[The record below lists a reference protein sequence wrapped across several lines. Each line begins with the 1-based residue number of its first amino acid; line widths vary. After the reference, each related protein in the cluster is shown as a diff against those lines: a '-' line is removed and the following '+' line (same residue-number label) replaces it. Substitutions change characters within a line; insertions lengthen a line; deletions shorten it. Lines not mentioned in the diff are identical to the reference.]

1 MSGHEKTAQQPPAST
16 FGGGSFNDAQRLHLR
31 VSCEYMDKMLQ
42 RMESVVHSGESAS
55 PFSHYQMDLSPAQ
68 GRVLED
74 YIRRL
79 RSQILR
85 TLAWQN
91 IQPPP
96 AQIPA
101 TRSIVTDLH
110 FIAIAISELRPY
122 AMRGCGA
129 MSEATAAELTGVL
142 SELSSVVGQ
151 MMNYVKNEV
160 GDSLQQRIEKISTGD
175 DASLLLQRIERIVTA
190 QGLVEFRTRIDLLLA
205 RLEDPTFEVAV
216 FGRVSSGKSS
226 FLNALLETDI
236 LPVGIN
242 PITAVPTRI
251 QHGSPVAA
259 CVRLGNSHLAEV
271 TLDRFREL
279 ISEAG
284 NPGNQEGVRQAVLK
298 SPAARLTE
306 GIVLVDTPGLGSL
319 AVKGSRETL
328 AYLPSCDLALLLID
342 AGNTL
347 TIEDIGTLRLI
358 QEARIPAIVLLSKAD
373 LLQEEDRLASIEY
386 IKSQIQEQ
394 LRISIPV
401 HPISALREFAAMVDQ
416 FYERELRPR
425 FVQSHT
431 LRLQSVRT
439 KLVRLQ
445 ADVAASLEARVQRL
459 EAEQPMET
467 AEVHALEKLLM
478 DAAGRLA
485 TVARSLE
492 DRILHLGFEAPQ
504 WIDQVA
510 RKSAAVMR
518 NGEATSISFADI
530 ARDLQALVEVE
541 VGAIVEL
548 LQESVVQSVGEV
560 QHVGRELKRSSL
572 PDESEIVGLIRDAPR
587 FELPVMPGSVAL
599 SCWKLLGIRAMRASL
614 LRALR
619 SVVQPVLHK
628 DLGDYS
634 ATLGVWAKDRIRHV
648 QFTVDS
654 YADAYRAALQ
664 EMGSSR
670 GSALDTAQIRSDI
683 AILMAEN

>member
-1 MSGHEKTAQQPPAST
+1 MHSSQRT
-16 FGGGSFNDAQRLHLR
+16 FGGGTFNDAQRLHLR
-31 VSCEYMDKMLQ
+31 ISCEYMDKMLQ
-42 RMESVVHSGESAS
+42 RMEGVLHTGESAS
-55 PFSHYQMDLSPAQ
+55 PFSRYQMDLSPAQ

-85 TLAWQN
+85 TLAWQG

-101 TRSIVTDLH
+101 TRSIATDLH

-129 MSEATAAELTGVL
+129 MSEATAVELTGVL

-160 GDSLQQRIEKISTGD
+160 GDSLQQRIEKIATGD
-175 DASLLLQRIERIVTA
+175 EASLLLQRVERIVTA

-226 FLNALLETDI
+226 FLNALLGTDI

-259 CVRLGNSHLAEV
+259 YVRLGNSHLAEV

-284 NPGNQEGVRQAVLK
+284 NPGNQEGVRQALLK

-401 HPISALREFAAMVDQ
+401 HPISALRECAAMVDQ

-431 LRLQSVRT
+431 LRLQSVKT

-445 ADVAASLEARVQRL
+445 VDVAASLEAKVQRL
-459 EAEQPMET
+459 EAEQPIET
-467 AEVHALEKLLM
+467 AEIHALEKLLM

-510 RKSAAVMR
+510 GKRAAVMR
-518 NGEATSISFADI
+518 NGEAISISFADI
-530 ARDLQALVEVE
+530 ARDLQALVELE

-548 LQESVVQSVGEV
+548 LQETILQSVGEV
-560 QHVGRELKRSSL
+560 QKVGRELKRSSL

-587 FELPVMPGSVAL
+587 FELPVMPGSVAFGY
-599 SCWKLLGIRAMRASL
+599 WKLLGIRAMRATL

-628 DLGDYS
+628 ELGDYS
-634 ATLGVWAKDRIRHV
+634 ATLGVWAKDRIRNV
-648 QFTVDS
+648 QFSVDS

-664 EMGSSR
+664 EMGPSR
-670 GSALDTAQIRSDI
+670 GSPLDTAQIRSDI

>member
-1 MSGHEKTAQQPPAST
+1 MSGPANKAQQPPEMQSSLST
-16 FGGGSFNDAQRLHLR
+16 FNDAQRLHLR

-55 PFSHYQMDLSPAQ
+55 PFSHYQTDLSAAQ

-74 YIRRL
+74 YIGRL

-91 IQPPP
+91 IQLPP

-101 TRSIVTDLH
+101 TRSITTDLH

-151 MMNYVKNEV
+151 MMSYVKTEV
-160 GDSLQQRIEKISTGD
+160 GGSLQQRIEKISTGD
-175 DASLLLQRIERIVTA
+175 EASLLLQRVERIVTA
-190 QGLVEFRTRIDLLLA
+190 QGLVEFRARIDLLLA

-226 FLNALLETDI
+226 FLNALLETNI

-259 CVRLGNSHLAEV
+259 YVRLGNSHLAEV

-284 NPGNQEGVRQAVLK
+284 NPGNQEGVRQALLK
-298 SPAARLTE
+298 SPAARLTQ

-319 AVKGSRETL
+319 AVRGSRETL

-373 LLQEEDRLASIEY
+373 LLQEEDCLASIDY
-386 IKSQIQEQ
+386 IKFQIQEQ

-401 HPISALREFAAMVDQ
+401 HPISALRECAAMVDQ

-431 LRLQSVRT
+431 LRLQSVKT

-445 ADVAASLEARVQRL
+445 ADVAASLEAKVQRL
-459 EAEQPMET
+459 EAEQPMEA
-467 AEVHALEKLLM
+467 AETHALEKLLM
-478 DAAGRLA
+478 DAAGRMA
-485 TVARSLE
+485 TVTRSLE

-510 RKSAAVMR
+510 GKSVAVMR
-518 NGEATSISFADI
+518 NGEATSIAFADI
-530 ARDLQALVEVE
+530 ARDLQALVELE

-548 LQESVVQSVGEV
+548 LQETILQSVGEV

-572 PDESEIVGLIRDAPR
+572 PDESEIVGLIREAPR
-587 FELPVMPGSVAL
+587 FELPVIAGSVAL
-599 SCWKLLGIRAMRASL
+599 GYWKLLGIRAMRASL

-628 DLGDYS
+628 ELGDYS

-648 QFTVDS
+648 HFTVDS